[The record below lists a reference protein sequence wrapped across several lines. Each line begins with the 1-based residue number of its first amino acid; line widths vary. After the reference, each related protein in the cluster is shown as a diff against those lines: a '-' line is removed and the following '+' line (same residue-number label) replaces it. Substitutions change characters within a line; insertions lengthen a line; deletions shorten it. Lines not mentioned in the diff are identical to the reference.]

1 MSMVDE
7 YASFATL
14 VDLNIAPPIMM
25 INLIF
30 GSFWSAMPCTKKI
43 EYDVM

>member
-7 YASFATL
+7 YASLATL

-30 GSFWSAMPCTKKI
+30 GTFWSAIPCRKKI
-43 EYDVM
+43 LR